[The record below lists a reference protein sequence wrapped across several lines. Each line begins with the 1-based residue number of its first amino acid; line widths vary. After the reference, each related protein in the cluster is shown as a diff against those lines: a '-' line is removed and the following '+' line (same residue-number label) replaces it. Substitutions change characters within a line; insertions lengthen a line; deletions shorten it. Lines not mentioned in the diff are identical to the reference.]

1 MPMPTVSFDLR
12 GKKGGQAFL
21 RKNHIRL
28 NSVLLTENTEE
39 FIEKTVGHEVAHL
52 ATHTKHGEGVAPH
65 GEEWQAMMR
74 AFGLEP
80 LRCHRYDTT
89 NSAVGESF
97 PFVCGCATPHMLGTR
112 TLKSGLAGRR
122 KCKKCKK
129 ILRPKD
135 ALLGATAAVATPRPS
150 PPRALVIP
158 PRVPARPAARPAAT
172 VNAKAK
178 MPTDAMV
185 RFANDLAR
193 RHGLRLPAAVLRDF
207 TACSQFIEKAK
218 KLSTSELPTER
229 QLAYAL
235 RLASQQGVAIP
246 PATLKSR
253 VALSIWLDNA
263 QAKAA

>member
-21 RKNHIRL
+21 TKNHIRL
-28 NSVLLTENTEE
+28 NSVLLAENAEK
-39 FIEKTVGHEVAHL
+39 FIEQTVGHEVAHL
-52 ATHTKHGEGVAPH
+52 ATHAKHGRGISPH
-65 GEEWQAMMR
+65 GDEWQAMMR

-97 PFVCGCATPHMLGTR
+97 AFVCGCATPHLLGTR

-122 KCKKCKK
+122 KCKKCKE

-135 ALLGATAAVATPRPS
+135 ATLRASASGATAQPS
-150 PPRALVIP
+150 SAPRALAIP
-158 PRVPARPAARPAAT
+158 PRVPARPAAT
-172 VNAKAK
+172 VNAKVT

-207 TACSQFIEKAK
+207 SACSQFIEEAK
-218 KLSTSELPTER
+218 KLSAPELPTER
-229 QLAYAL
+229 QLAYAS
-235 RLASQQGVAIP
+235 RLASQHGVTVP
-246 PATLKSR
+246 PAALKSR